1 MAALEISTEVFDT
14 PRGWKQSVHE
24 YLAGHNLRCHKAT
37 AVQGGNSAY
46 VWRIE
51 GLETLDGESFS
62 KSTNSTNEILIL
74 KYGESQIKSGPL
86 QMSPD
91 RMQWEVR
98 ALTSAAVA
106 RACAQEP
113 AVEVPRVVT
122 STKEAVIMS
131 WAGNRD
137 LLSAYRKDRTLD
149 AAYVGA
155 SLGRWL
161 ARLHLTSM
169 DDAEIKDWTNATA
182 SMVEGLE
189 RGNMQHILSA
199 SGEFTQQEMD
209 QASAVYQTVTGVRA
223 LTAWDFRPMNT
234 LLRDGDSP
242 SRPRITVVDW
252 EVSGYADPAF
262 DLRLW
267 VAEAI
272 VIEAKHGADRGLL
285 KSFLTA
291 YRRTAGERIVTEEFA
306 CKVAVLVGALWMLL
320 MPASIW
326 NCTAADREPWLQK
339 ARDYVRAGITADRAW
354 LLRSSIAPLL

>member
-1 MAALEISTEVFDT
+1 MSTS
-14 PRGWKQSVHE
+14 RAQ
-24 YLAGHNLRCHKAT
+24 LAML
-37 AVQGGNSAY
+37 QGDG
-46 VWRIE
+46 RTRRQLG
-51 GLETLDGESFS
+51 GLEALDGDYLS
-62 KSTNSTNEILIL
+62 KSTNSTNEILTL
-74 KYGESQIKSGPL
+74 KYGESQIKLGPL
-86 QMSPD
+86 QMSAD

-98 ALTSAAVA
+98 ALTSAAFA

-137 LLSAYRKDRTLD
+137 LLSAYREDCALD

-161 ARLHLTSM
+161 AHLHLTSM
-169 DDAEIKDWTNATA
+169 DDAEIKDCTNATA
-182 SMVEGLE
+182 SM
-189 RGNMQHILSA
+189 
-199 SGEFTQQEMD
+199 EMD
-209 QASAVYQTVTGVRA
+209 QASAVYQTVTCVRA

-234 LLRDGDSP
+234 LLRNSDSP

-262 DLRLW
+262 DIRLW

-306 CKVAVLVGALWMLL
+306 CRVAVLAGALWMLL